1 MRTDMDYLV
10 LENVVLCKAEQPVF
24 QETAEWKTEFVLD

>member
-10 LENVVLCKAEQPVF
+10 IGSLLLSKSEQPVF
-24 QETAEWKTEFVLD
+24 EHDSDWQKEFALD

>member
-10 LENVVLCKAEQPVF
+10 IGTMLLKKSEQRVLEHDSDWQK
-24 QETAEWKTEFVLD
+24 EFALD